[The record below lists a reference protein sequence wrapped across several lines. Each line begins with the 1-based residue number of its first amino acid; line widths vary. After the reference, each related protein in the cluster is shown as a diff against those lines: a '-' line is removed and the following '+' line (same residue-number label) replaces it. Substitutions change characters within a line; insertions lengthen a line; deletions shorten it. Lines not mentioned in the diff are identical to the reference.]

1 MITLT
6 RTQFLVQKLT
16 KNEKKGNTLFIALAI
31 SGKPEYSRRLW
42 IRAGMAIVSFLAG
55 NFFFIYYGRL
65 LGPRRRIAVVSSF
78 AIQTVFLLVAAL
90 LVQERIISPHP
101 DRFEPINW
109 IQLVAIVLLSFQGAG
124 QLVASRFLTVPEI
137 PTVVLTALV
146 SDLLMDPLLCQRPW
160 SSNIKRNR
168 RVGAILTHFAGG
180 TAAGGMIKHTGLTG
194 GLWLSV
200 ALKGAITLTFVGWN
214 ENPPLP
220 PKDVV

>member
-1 MITLT
+1 
-6 RTQFLVQKLT
+6 
-16 KNEKKGNTLFIALAI
+16 
-31 SGKPEYSRRLW
+31 
-42 IRAGMAIVSFLAG
+42 MAIVSFLAG
-55 NFFFIYYGRL
+55 NLFFIYYGRL